1 MFSNQ
6 IEKNL
11 LFAPDRFKELSLQNK
26 KKCKKKEK
34 LTKQCFKLGNKAPKI
49 DASPSILWNAKEKGI
64 YHFSLAVTEEY
75 KNVNSPGDSGQL
87 LFTWSYT
94 GVLAPDFEVRIILHS
109 MKNTTA

>member
-1 MFSNQ
+1 LFSNQ